1 MSHANALAAVN
12 HSDAITDVESFT
24 FLILLYKR
32 HRIGFVVHL
41 NGDFDT
47 LFIANSLLNGTTRCC
62 THSSA
67 TEYPQCLSASSANLA
82 ACDGT
87 GEGADGCAS
96 ILTTLNFDITHTLD
110 SADAYGLC
118 SPDLIA

>member
-12 HSDAITDVESFT
+12 HSNAITDVEGFT
-24 FLILLYKR
+24 FLILLDNR
-32 HRIGFVVHL
+32 HWIGFVIHL
-41 NGDFDT
+41 NSDFDT
-47 LFIANSLLNGTTRCC
+47 LFVANSLLNSTTRCC

-67 TEYPQCLSASSANLA
+67 TEYSQCLSASSANLA
-82 ACDGT
+82 ACNGT

-96 ILTTLNFDITHTLD
+96 ILTTLNFDMTHTLH